1 MTVRLAAAFV
11 AVAAPGVEIAV
22 TAKTAPARD
31 GNVAIAEDH
40 QLITTGPYRYARHP
54 SYTGTLL
61 IFLGFLLVAKLGD
74 FDFRDRPA
82 PERTTSKSTG
92 PTVSMEELGM
102 IGLGLGLG
110 TSIVPAEFTMPTII
124 YGSKL
129 LGKSGIGDIIMFL
142 LASACD
148 IARLILVMLTLKT
161 MAEAAKAHDAADKCR
176 IGAKTVAIVCGS
188 AIFLTL
194 FIAIIIIEGEMRKS
208 AQHFAGF
215 TFLTIML
222 SHCLMM
228 ILPALGAMQA
238 AGGLGRRKN

>member
-1 MTVRLAAAFV
+1 MLIGPLRVASWIMGLAGIGLCIAGPARARKLAVASAILAA
-11 AVAAPGVEIAV
+11 IH
-22 TAKTAPARD
+22 
-31 GNVAIAEDH
+31 I
-40 QLITTGPYRYARHP
+40 
-54 SYTGTLL
+54 LL
-61 IFLGFLLVAKLGD
+61 MVMGFLFVSKLGN
-74 FDFRDRPA
+74 FDVRNRPA
-82 PERTTSKSTG
+82 PEKTTSKSTG
-92 PTVSMEELGM
+92 PSVSTEELGM

-129 LGKSGIGDIIMFL
+129 VGKSGIGDIILFL

-148 IARLILVMLTLKT
+148 IARLILVMLTLRT
-161 MAEAAKAHDAADKCR
+161 MAEAAKAHNAADKCR

-194 FIAIIIIEGEMRKS
+194 FVAIIMVEGEMRKS
-208 AQHFAGF
+208 GPHFVGF
-215 TFLTIML
+215 TLLTIML